1 MGNNWSPSQL
11 HLFHGDDSII
21 TIKGHPESNRRRNG
35 ENIGSVR
42 ALCSCVFSFEIQICL
57 SLFWSPWSLGGGNF
71 PRYPWV
77 VGLIEW
83 TLFKIGGRFEFFL
96 LWLLFSRSHAVEPW
110 TAVRKCFA
118 VSQLSYV
125 LLYSSLHFF
134 DVAVVPDICRL
145 FSLCLPCAMPK
156 WPLNLAVTL
165 SAARKRILRLLVNT
179 VIFLPLL
186 LTSAT

>member
-1 MGNNWSPSQL
+1 MPS
-11 HLFHGDDSII
+11 G
-21 TIKGHPESNRRRNG
+21 TATG
-35 ENIGSVR
+35 EETENTLDPWELYAAVFNI
-42 ALCSCVFSFEIQICL
+42 EIQICHISRPVICL
-57 SLFWSPWSLGGGNF
+57 LLFWSPWSLGGGNF